1 MSKDNN
7 MIEWFRASTAYINAH
22 RGKVFVVLLGGEAL
36 SESNLA
42 NIVYDLSLL
51 HSLGVKLVLVHGAR
65 PQISEALQAAGIE
78 SRYHRNLRI
87 TEASSM
93 ALVRQ
98 TVGGLCTELDA
109 RFSMGLTTS
118 PLHGAHI
125 RLARGNFVT
134 ARPVGIHDGIDY
146 HYTGKV
152 RRIQADAIRQQL
164 DMGNLVLLSNLGY
177 SLTGEVYNLSAE
189 EVATETAIALR
200 ADKLILMLPTEGVH
214 NAEGELLAALNERDA
229 EDNRKRLARNSDDE
243 SVCIAHALQAALQ
256 AYRGGVHRIHLISF
270 RDNGALLQ
278 ELFTREGNGSLLAS
292 DSYDQLRPATAAD
305 VAGILA
311 LIRPLE
317 ENGALVQRS
326 RERLEN
332 EIDNFKLI
340 ELEGSIVA
348 CAALYPISDEAAE
361 LACIAIHP
369 SYQKMQ
375 MGSRLLRSL
384 ETEATRRG
392 IRTLFVLTT
401 VTDHWFLEH
410 GFVASNPEALP
421 ETRQKLYNYQR
432 NSKVLRKELKD

>member
-1 MSKDNN
+1 MSKDND

-65 PQISEALQAAGIE
+65 PQISEALEAAGIE

-87 TEASSM
+87 TEASNM

-152 RRIQADAIRQQL
+152 RRIQADAIQQQL

-177 SLTGEVYNLSAE
+177 SLTGEVFNLSAE
-189 EVATETAIALR
+189 EVATEVAVALK
-200 ADKLILMLPTEGVH
+200 ADKLILMLPTRGVY
-214 NAEGELLAALNERDA
+214 NAEGELLAALNEKDA
-229 EDNRKRLARNSDDE
+229 EDNRQRLAQRSDSE
-243 SVCIAHALQAALQ
+243 SVCIAHALEAALQ

-292 DSYDQLRPATAAD
+292 DSFDQLRPATAAD

-317 ENGALVQRS
+317 ENGTLVQRS

-361 LACIAIHP
+361 LACIAILP
-369 SYQKMQ
+369 RYQNMK

-384 ETEATRRG
+384 ETDAARRG

-410 GFVASNPEALP
+410 GFEASSPEALP
-421 ETRQKLYNYQR
+421 ETRQKLYNLQR
-432 NSKVLRKELKD
+432 NSKVLRKDL